1 MNIVALK
8 NVLEKKPVDYA
19 FAPVDTFKQM
29 VQQAEQL
36 QVFAKAVR
44 EFVEQVGEIRYAEAA
59 QQARQREG
67 RDFGV
72 VRIDDHG
79 ETVVCDVRKIVDW
92 DQIQLNELAR
102 KISAGG
108 DDPTQY
114 MDVAL
119 KVQEAKFAA
128 WPKVL
133 REQFEAARTLRPGK
147 AAYRLASLDAKEVQ

>member
-8 NVLEKKPVDYA
+8 HALEKKPVDYA

-44 EFVEQVGEIRYAEAA
+44 EFVDQVGEIRYAEAA
-59 QQARQREG
+59 SHARQVEG

-72 VRIDDHG
+72 VRIEDHG
-79 ETVVCDVRKIVDW
+79 ETVVCDLRKIVDW
-92 DQIQLNELAR
+92 DQMQLNELAK
-102 KISAGG
+102 KISALG

-119 KVQEAKFAA
+119 KVRESKFTA
-128 WPKVL
+128 WPTVL

-147 AAYRLASLDAKEVQ
+147 STYRLASLDTKEVQ